1 MFNSS
6 LNNENSVPGPSFAT
20 SNNSYGSLSVW
31 TPEEQ
36 RILDEG
42 LIKYAYEEKL
52 VQYYSRIANDLQYK
66 SVYDVARRVKF
77 MNERQ
82 NREKRKG
89 DHDLIRENQ
98 GGLDAFQFLPQEN
111 VWDLAAM
118 PSCSVAQPNVSPYE
132 PATITMGNGDG
143 ISTHCPTDE
152 LLEQNVKILCQISA
166 NIDALQLQE
175 NVPLFCEVK
184 DNIMKLLN
192 VQVIKSF
199 ENLPDAMKKVPPF
212 NFSID
217 EAEVNSILLQ
227 TIFPTQK

>member
-1 MFNSS
+1 MLFFALKALDMHPLELNLHSDLHRDLIICYDIIYLEVIVFSDYNMF
-6 LNNENSVPGPSFAT
+6 
-20 SNNSYGSLSVW
+20 
-31 TPEEQ
+31 
-36 RILDEG
+36 G
-42 LIKYAYEEKL
+42 LHF
-52 VQYYSRIANDLQYK
+52 LQ
-66 SVYDVARRVKF
+66 
-77 MNERQ
+77 ERQ

-89 DHDLIRENQ
+89 DHDLIREN
-98 GGLDAFQFLPQEN
+98 QEN